1 MSTPLNIRI
10 ERAADGQLALLATG
24 EIDASN
30 VGDFA
35 EALNA
40 GAGDGTDVLTVD
52 LSAVDYL
59 DSAAINALV
68 PPHAESVQII
78 ANPVLMRVLL
88 VSGLGELTKIRSAT
102 ESDD

>member
-1 MSTPLNIRI
+1 MSTPLTVRV
-10 ERAADGQLALLATG
+10 ERADGRLVLVVAG

-30 VGDFA
+30 VADFT

-40 GAGDGTDVLTVD
+40 AVNGGSALNVD

-68 PPHAESVQII
+68 PHAESLQII
-78 ANPVLMRVLL
+78 ANPVLMRVLT
-88 VSGLGELTKIRSAT
+88 VSGLAELTKIRPAV
-102 ESDD
+102 EPED

>member
-1 MSTPLNIRI
+1 MSTPLTVTV
-10 ERAADGQLALLATG
+10 ERAADGRNVLRAAG

-30 VGDFA
+30 VADFA

-40 GAGDGTDVLTVD
+40 AVNGGSALNVD

-68 PPHAESVQII
+68 PMPNRWRSS
-78 ANPVLMRVLL
+78 P
-88 VSGLGELTKIRSAT
+88 IRC
-102 ESDD
+102 

>member
-40 GAGDGTDVLTVD
+40 GASNGTDVLTVD

-68 PPHAESVQII
+68 PHAESVQII